1 MRPSRADLRR
11 SRLGVRIGL
20 ILTLVVASL
29 AFPGNAGA
37 QRPEIVRVLTDL
49 RASLDGSYGDEGPE
63 IARLIGALSEA
74 PASWEQSIAAS
85 DPLHPNDPVTAYLA
99 LARSALDA
107 TDLARARDTLLRT
120 VQDVLRGAHSR
131 TPTPF
136 PITTG
141 SLNASGG
148 TPLFPLARYADGFAR
163 ATRGQ
168 IDEAVVRIRE
178 ATARDPLLVD
188 PASQTEGFR
197 QAAGSLRRGGLRE
210 ARAALDGIVA
220 AYPRSSEAHRMLA
233 TAAAIGGDTRT
244 SIEHFEAAVRI
255 RPDDER
261 SWIGMANTHVDAGA
275 FIDATRTLE
284 KAIAAIPDSGGLHW
298 RLAGLLVRA
307 EQNGEALSHYSE
319 AERLMPLSGR
329 SQVHQA
335 VATLAL
341 VQLDAAGAAAALE
354 RRVQEDLNDASAHR
368 DLASV
373 YTRQGRQDEAF
384 AELAIAAWIDPDDPL
399 TLVALGRS
407 LMADRRDDDA
417 VAALERAVMLQPDL
431 REARYALAQALTRA
445 GKSEDARTHL
455 LEFER
460 QRAVAVAREQR
471 DLDIAAA
478 KGEAAKRSVAGQHRQ
493 AIEAWRKVI
502 AIEPTAA
509 QNYLDLGDA
518 LVKAGALEESV
529 QAFVKAAE
537 LDGVAEVH
545 LRLSEVLARMGRT
558 RESGLARETYEQLRL
573 EDFRRRV
580 RR

>member
-1 MRPSRADLRR
+1 
-11 SRLGVRIGL
+11 VRIGV
-20 ILTLVVASL
+20 IPMLVVASL
-29 AFPGNAGA
+29 AFPRNAGA
-37 QRPEIVRVLTDL
+37 QRAEIVRTLAEL
-49 RASLDGSYGDEGPE
+49 RASLEGSYGDESTE
-63 IARLIGALSEA
+63 ISRLIGALSEA
-74 PASWEQSIAAS
+74 PMSRDQSILRS
-85 DPLHPNDPVTAYLA
+85 DSLDPNDPVTAYLA
-99 LARSALDA
+99 LARSTLDA
-107 TDLARARDTLLRT
+107 ADSTRAHDALVRMVEGR
-120 VQDVLRGAHSR
+120 LRGTRSV

-136 PITTG
+136 SHAVE
-141 SLNASGG
+141 SLNAPDR
-148 TPLFPLARYADGFAR
+148 TPLFPLARYADGLAR
-163 ATRGQ
+163 ATRGETG
-168 IDEAVVRIRE
+168 EAVALIRD
-178 ATARDPLLVD
+178 ATTRDPLFTD
-188 PASQTEGFR
+188 PASQTDGFR
-197 QAAGSLRRGGLRE
+197 QGAAALRQGSLRA
-210 ARAALDGIVA
+210 ARAAFDGVVA

-244 SIEHFEAAVRI
+244 SVEHFDAALRI

-261 SWIGMANTHVDAGA
+261 SWIALANTQIDAGA

-284 KAIAAIPDSGGLHW
+284 KAVALIPHSGGLHW
-298 RLAGLLVRA
+298 RLAGLLVRT
-307 EQNGEALSHYSE
+307 EQNEAALAHYSE
-319 AERLMPLSGR
+319 AERIMPLSGR

-373 YTRQGRQDEAF
+373 YTRQGRQDKAF
-384 AELAIAAWIDPDDPL
+384 AELAIAAWLDADDPL

-407 LMADRRDDDA
+407 LMADRRDENA

-431 REARYALAQALTRA
+431 REARYALAQALTRV
-445 GKSEDARTHL
+445 GKSEAARTHL

-460 QRAVAVAREQR
+460 QRAAAVAREQR
-471 DLDIAAA
+471 DLDITAA
-478 KGEAAKRSVAGQHRQ
+478 KGEATTRSVAGQHRQ
-493 AIEAWRKVI
+493 AIEAWKKVI
-502 AIEPTAA
+502 AIEPTVS

-529 QAFVKAAE
+529 QYFVKAAD

-558 RESGLARETYEQLRL
+558 RESGLARETYERLRL